1 MNKVHVV
8 AHTHWD
14 REWYRPFQYFR
25 TKLVFVIDTI
35 LDTLEKDDEFR
46 FFLLDGQSIVLDDY
60 LEVKPEA
67 RERLKNLISK
77 GRLIVGPWYIQ
88 PDEFA
93 PDGES
98 LIRNLLLGISSAENF
113 GKSMRVG
120 YLPDSFGQS
129 AQMPQILRGFDIS
142 SAVMMRGVP
151 AYSLEQTEF
160 RWQGLNGDEVLSV
173 YLPKGYSNAM
183 FLPDSPLKAVAR
195 LKEVVGKL
203 KKWSKNGHIL
213 VMNGV
218 DHQFIQPSLPE
229 SVKAINKVSLNTTY
243 EISSIEQYVGDVAQD
258 AKDLPILKN
267 ELLSPDRNRVHS
279 SIASTRIYQK
289 QKNRKMQALLERY
302 VEPIATMAWLN
313 GADYPKDLIWQAWKY
328 LLQNQTHDGICGCC
342 TDGVHQEMDF
352 RFSNVE
358 EIGTTLL
365 KSYSRAIARRINAEK
380 TLLTVFNNSM
390 VKGNQIVKATVFS
403 KTEDIELVDMN
414 GENIDFVVDVIEEI
428 DAAEMTIW
436 TLYLETPEPYKKID
450 ISFRVNFDFNVG
462 YRLFEILEGKKPQ
475 KEITLKSATNA
486 GCETDDYVLKFKT
499 NGTFD
504 LFDKALE
511 KDFKGCHLFED
522 CGDAGDTYNY
532 SPVANDTVVTSADA
546 KAKIQLVN
554 VNALKFEYLINLV
567 MQVPETLIENDT
579 KRSTNLI
586 ELPIQTRLTVYRN
599 EKRIEFATEI
609 ENYADYHR
617 VRVLF
622 PVGFLAETSFAETQF
637 GVVER
642 DVKLN
647 VDDWQ
652 EKKFTEKPLPI
663 YFMHKFVCLQNEEYG
678 LAVLN
683 RGLPEYEIYS
693 DGEQSSIAITL
704 LRGVGML
711 GKSDLLIR
719 PGRPSGI
726 VVPTP
731 DAQCHGK
738 QVLQYAL
745 YPFNGRLDEV
755 AISNEALKFENQNLA
770 VQNCIQMPTLEK
782 KFALMLGMASMETIT
797 SHVTDSL
804 ENIQEKDQIYFLINS
819 PHLIISALKK
829 AELDNGMILRLYN
842 ETSKDVSGV
851 KLSVPDGVVNC
862 TVTNFYEDELENLT
876 INDHEV
882 ILPTV
887 KRYSAVTLKL
897 KK

>member
-218 DHQFIQPSLPE
+218 DHQFIQSSLPE

-546 KAKIQLVN
+546 KAKIQ
-554 VNALKFEYLINLV
+554 
-567 MQVPETLIENDT
+567 
-579 KRSTNLI
+579 
-586 ELPIQTRLTVYRN
+586 
-599 EKRIEFATEI
+599 
-609 ENYADYHR
+609 
-617 VRVLF
+617 
-622 PVGFLAETSFAETQF
+622 
-637 GVVER
+637 
-642 DVKLN
+642 
-647 VDDWQ
+647 W
-652 EKKFTEKPLPI
+652 
-663 YFMHKFVCLQNEEYG
+663 
-678 LAVLN
+678 
-683 RGLPEYEIYS
+683 
-693 DGEQSSIAITL
+693 
-704 LRGVGML
+704 
-711 GKSDLLIR
+711 
-719 PGRPSGI
+719 
-726 VVPTP
+726 
-731 DAQCHGK
+731 
-738 QVLQYAL
+738 
-745 YPFNGRLDEV
+745 
-755 AISNEALKFENQNLA
+755 
-770 VQNCIQMPTLEK
+770 
-782 KFALMLGMASMETIT
+782 
-797 SHVTDSL
+797 
-804 ENIQEKDQIYFLINS
+804 
-819 PHLIISALKK
+819 
-829 AELDNGMILRLYN
+829 
-842 ETSKDVSGV
+842 
-851 KLSVPDGVVNC
+851 
-862 TVTNFYEDELENLT
+862 
-876 INDHEV
+876 
-882 ILPTV
+882 
-887 KRYSAVTLKL
+887 
-897 KK
+897 